1 MVRRLIVG
9 GAAHGRTRRLVMTS
23 YYEPDSRVWS
33 PVNVR
38 GTAMEKSP
46 VFEGHGTQSALFRM
60 ASGCQIPD
68 HHHSNWVQAAVLSG
82 RMRVEQDASPARVI
96 PAGGVYFVSPG
107 EDHVEIAEVETVV
120 LVTQPL
126 S

>member
-1 MVRRLIVG
+1 M
-9 GAAHGRTRRLVMTS
+9 GRTRKLIMTS
-23 YYEPDSRVWS
+23 YHEPDNRVWS
-33 PVNVR
+33 PVKVR

-68 HHHSNWVQAAVLSG
+68 HHHSSWVQVAVISG
-82 RMRVEQDASPARVI
+82 RMRVEQDGSPARII

-107 EDHVEIAEVETVV
+107 EDHVEIAEVETIV
-120 LVTQPL
+120 LVTQPQ